1 MAKKKTRLQE
11 LQDYAKSV
19 GITVATWS
27 PGDGVTR
34 YRFFEKA
41 GPGQTY
47 FGPLSPMYTAL
58 GLKEAWNYLYGYG
71 AGGTAPSHAR
81 KKKLT
86 HEEAKRL
93 LESEGIDFSRNY
105 FAGVSMSQSGRIAEV
120 AKMAGYR
127 KSKTAPGSTG
137 RMYFQY
143 LSRLRDHAKAQKHT
157 IYDLVEVNP
166 RTKSERVLHEH
177 FSTREHAKEAAD
189 EYKAMKKPGVSYRIR
204 PRKIAAPAYRWNP
217 ED

>member
-71 AGGTAPSHAR
+71 AGGTASSHATR
-81 KKKLT
+81 KKLT
-86 HEEAKRL
+86 PQEARRE
-93 LESEGIDFSRNY
+93 LEADGIDFHQDFHTLS
-105 FAGVSMSQSGRIAEV
+105 SSEIGRIGD
-120 AKMAGYR
+120 MAAHVGYR
-127 KSKTAPGSTG
+127 KRKDAPGSTV